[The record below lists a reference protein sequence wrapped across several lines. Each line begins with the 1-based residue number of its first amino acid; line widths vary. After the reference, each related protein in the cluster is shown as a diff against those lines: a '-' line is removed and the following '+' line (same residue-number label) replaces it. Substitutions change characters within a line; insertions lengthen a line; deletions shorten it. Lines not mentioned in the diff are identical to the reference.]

1 MFRAIRKGEVGF
13 TLVELLVVMAI
24 LTTLAGLVAGTV
36 VGVGSRG
43 QQARLDGDRD
53 TIGKAAKRFSTEAFP
68 ETFPVVTLADT
79 NESIKVTP
87 DLGIRLVDFK
97 RGLPQDPT
105 KKFVPN
111 FLNEIPDSSAL
122 VSWRIDT
129 NSGNV
134 FFAADGAPL
143 IKPSNNRLDVEAAD
157 GTPGQRSNYT
167 FELSMSKNEAALQTL
182 KVRVPEGYSLGG
194 QFAPANALV
203 GVLSAKLDTDN
214 EADSGNTIHFGGV
227 IVATGTANEWKLVV
241 NYNDNVSTSGL
252 TNVAVKPV
260 LEAVR
265 VHTISIVPPSLD
277 SSGTLTL
284 KIARGSDKEHNKAT
298 EKWELTILGEATQ
311 ELTTGILGIFT
322 LPTGSAVS
330 TGGLNSSARNLTTT
344 AGYVVDP
351 AAGNLIE
358 PAVAILTNPST
369 KAVYRWLAEE
379 NTTIDP
385 VVGTVEFFGDVPGSQ
400 GVLIKG
406 VPIT

>member
-24 LTTLAGLVAGTV
+24 LTTLAGLVAGTI

-53 TIGKAAKRFSTEAFP
+53 TIGKAAKRFSTDAFP
-68 ETFPVVTLADT
+68 ETFPVVTLAET

-143 IKPSNNRLDVEAAD
+143 IKPSNNRLDVAALN
-157 GTPGQRSNYT
+157 GTPGERSNYAL
-167 FELSMSKNEAALQTL
+167 ELSMSKNEAALQTL

-194 QFAPANALV
+194 QFAPQNALV
-203 GVLSAKLDTDN
+203 GVLSAKLGTDN
-214 EADSGNTIHFGGV
+214 EVDSGNTIHFGGV
-227 IVATGTANEWKLVV
+227 IVTTGTANEWKLVV

-252 TNVAVKPV
+252 SNVTVKSPS
-260 LEAVR
+260 EAVR
-265 VHTISIVPPSLD
+265 VHTIGIVPPSLD

-284 KIARGSDKEHNKAT
+284 IISRGTDVEQNKAT
-298 EKWELTILGEATQ
+298 ETWKLTIFGESIQ
-311 ELTTGILGIFT
+311 ELTTGLLGVFT
-322 LPTGSAVS
+322 LPAGSTSS
-330 TGGLNSSARNLTTT
+330 TGGLDSEARSLETTT
-344 AGYVVDP
+344 GYLVGPFAG
-351 AAGNLIE
+351 ALIE
-358 PAVAILTNPST
+358 PAVSILTNPSI

-385 VVGTVEFFGDVPGSQ
+385 VVGIVEFFGDVPGSQ
-400 GVLIKG
+400 GVLIK
-406 VPIT
+406 